1 MATPPALTGRAPTLP
16 RVSVLAPPEDV
27 ASPEGSDAP
36 PPPRTPTTVERLRV
50 PPLTDRWAGWLV
62 TLAVTA
68 IAFALRVVHLGRPNA
83 LIFDETYYAKD
94 AYSLLRFG
102 YERSWPEDANA
113 KIIAGNPDVLNNAAS
128 FIVHP
133 QVGKWLIAAGE
144 HVFGMTSVGWRVGPL
159 VVGTLLVLVLTRL
172 VRRVSRSTLI
182 GGLAG
187 LLLAF
192 DGLAYVMSRV
202 ALLDIFL
209 AFFLVAAVA
218 CLAADRDW
226 FRNRLADHLERHD
239 LTDLGGRFGPA
250 LVVRPWRIAAGLCF
264 GLALGSKW
272 NALYVLAAFALLSLA
287 WDVGARRLAGAGTR
301 AYAGVL
307 RDGIP
312 AFVSL
317 VLLSAVVYVST
328 WISWLTTTGGYD
340 RDWGSQHPQAWT
352 TRFLG
357 APLASLIQYHRDIW
371 GFHTGDYINHATHSY
386 DAKPI
391 GWLLIVRPLSMHY
404 QGDIPAGTGGCSGP
418 DSCVSAV
425 LAIGTPALWWG
436 GVIALV
442 AAVILWVGA
451 RDWRFGIPVV
461 GVLSVWLPWFSYD
474 TRPVFYFYAIALVPF
489 TVMAVA
495 LCLGRLIGDARAGDR
510 RMLGGVLAGAFVAL
524 VAANFAWLYPILSG
538 EPITYAQWRARMWF
552 RSWI

>member
-1 MATPPALTGRAPTLP
+1 LFSALTTHLHTLSP
-16 RVSVLAPPEDV
+16 VSVLAPPEDV

-36 PPPRTPTTVERLRV
+36 APTPRPLSTIERLRV
-50 PPLTDRWAGWLV
+50 PPLTDRLAGWLV
-62 TLAVTA
+62 TIAVTT
-68 IAFALRVVHLGRPNA
+68 IAFVLRVAHLGRPNA

-102 YERSWPEDANA
+102 YERSWPKDANSQ
-113 KIIAGNPDVLNNAAS
+113 ILAGNPDVLNNAAS

-133 QVGKWLIAAGE
+133 QVGKWLIALGE
-144 HVFGMTSVGWRVGPL
+144 HVFGMTSVGWRVVPL
-159 VVGTLLVLVLTRL
+159 IFGTLLVLVLTRL

-182 GGLAG
+182 GGTAG

-202 ALLDIFL
+202 ALLDIFV
-209 AFFLVAAVA
+209 AFFVVAAVA

-226 FRNRLADHLERHD
+226 FRNRLADHLERD
-239 LTDLGGRFGPA
+239 GLSDLGGRFGPT
-250 LVVRPWRIAAGLCF
+250 LMVRPWRIAAGLCF

-287 WDVGARRLAGAGTR
+287 WDVGARRLAGAGKRSWT
-301 AYAGVL
+301 GIL

-317 VLLSAVVYVST
+317 VVVAAVVYLSS
-328 WISWLTTTGGYD
+328 WASWLATTGGYD
-340 RDWGSQHPQAWT
+340 RDWGAKHPDAWT
-352 TRFLG
+352 TRILG
-357 APLASLIQYHRDIW
+357 EGLASLIHYHRDIW
-371 GFHTGDYINHATHSY
+371 GFHTGNYINNATHSY

-391 GWLLIVRPLSMHY
+391 GWLFIVRPLSMHY
-404 QGDIPAGTGGCSGP
+404 KGDIAVGTDGCSGP
-418 DSCVSAV
+418 DTCVSAV
-425 LAIGTPALWWG
+425 LAIGTPALWWAG
-436 GVIALV
+436 AIALV

-510 RMLGGVLAGAFVAL
+510 RMLGGILAGAFVAL

-538 EPITYAQWRARMWF
+538 ESITYAQWRARMWF

>member
-1 MATPPALTGRAPTLP
+1 M
-16 RVSVLAPPEDV
+16 SVLAPPEDV
-27 ASPEGSDAP
+27 ASPEGADAP
-36 PPPRTPTTVERLRV
+36 PPPPRPPSTLERLRV
-50 PPLTDRWAGWLV
+50 PPLTDRLAGWLV
-62 TLAVTA
+62 TIAVTA

-102 YERSWPEDANA
+102 YERSWPHDANA
-113 KIIAGNPDVLNNAAS
+113 KIIAGNPDVMNNASS

-133 QVGKWLIAAGE
+133 QLGKWLIAAGE
-144 HVFGMTSVGWRVGPL
+144 HFFGMTSVGWRVGPL
-159 VVGTLLVLVLTRL
+159 IIGTLLVLVLTRL

-182 GGLAG
+182 GGIAG

-226 FRNRLADHLERHD
+226 FRNRLAAHLEQHD
-239 LTDLGGRFGPA
+239 LSDLGGRFGPA
-250 LVVRPWRIAAGLCF
+250 LIVRPWRIAAGLCF

-287 WDVGARRLAGAGTR
+287 WDIGARRLAGAGTR
-301 AYAGVL
+301 AYTGIL

-317 VLLSAVVYVST
+317 VLLAAVVYLST
-328 WISWLTTTGGYD
+328 WVSWLASTGGYD
-340 RDWGSQHPQAWT
+340 RDWGATHPEAWT

-404 QGDIPAGTGGCSGP
+404 QGDIAVGTNGCSGP
-418 DSCVSAV
+418 DTCVSAV
-425 LAIGTPALWWG
+425 LAIGTPALWWAG
-436 GVIALV
+436 AIALI

-489 TVMAVA
+489 TAMAVA

>member
-1 MATPPALTGRAPTLP
+1 
-16 RVSVLAPPEDV
+16 VSVLAPPDV
-27 ASPEGSDAP
+27 ASPEGADAP
-36 PPPRTPTTVERLRV
+36 PPPQPTTLERLRV
-50 PPLTDRWAGWLV
+50 PPLTDRLAGWLV
-62 TLAVTA
+62 TIAVTA

-113 KIIAGNPDVLNNAAS
+113 RIIAGNPDVMNDASS

-133 QVGKWLIAAGE
+133 QLGKWLIAAGE
-144 HVFGMTSVGWRVGPL
+144 HFFGMTSVGWRVGPL
-159 VVGTLLVLVLTRL
+159 IIGTLLVLMLTRL

-182 GGLAG
+182 GGIAG

-209 AFFLVAAVA
+209 AFFVVAAVA

-226 FRNRLADHLERHD
+226 FRNRLAAYLEKHR
-239 LTDLGGRFGPA
+239 LEDLGGRFGPA
-250 LVVRPWRIAAGLCF
+250 SVVRPWRIAAGLCF

-287 WDVGARRLAGAGTR
+287 WDVGARRLAGAGPR
-301 AYAGVL
+301 AYTGIL
-307 RDGIP
+307 RDGVP

-317 VLLSAVVYVST
+317 VLLSAVVYLSTWTSWLVST
-328 WISWLTTTGGYD
+328 GGHD
-340 RDWGSQHPQAWT
+340 RGWGADHPEAWT
-352 TRFLG
+352 TRLLG
-357 APLASLIQYHRDIW
+357 APLASLLQYHRDIW
-371 GFHTGDYINHATHSY
+371 GFHTGDYINQATHSY

-404 QGDIPAGTGGCSGP
+404 QGDIAAGANGCSGP
-418 DSCVSAV
+418 DTCVSAV
-425 LAIGTPALWWG
+425 LAIGTPALWWA

-451 RDWRFGIPVV
+451 RDWRFGVPVV

-524 VAANFAWLYPILSG
+524 VAANFAWLYPVLSG
-538 EPITYAQWRARMWF
+538 ESITYAQWRARMWF

>member
-1 MATPPALTGRAPTLP
+1 M
-16 RVSVLAPPEDV
+16 SVLAPPEDV
-27 ASPEGSDAP
+27 ASPAGAAAP
-36 PPPRTPTTVERLRV
+36 PAPPEKTTIERLRV
-50 PPLTDRWAGWLV
+50 PPMADRLTGWLV
-62 TLAVTA
+62 TIAVTA
-68 IAFALRVVHLGRPNA
+68 IAFVLRAVHLGRPDK

-94 AYSLLRFG
+94 AYALLRFG
-102 YERSWPEDANA
+102 YERTWPKDADP
-113 KIIAGNPDVLNNAAS
+113 KIIAGNLDVMQDSAA

-133 QVGKWLIAAGE
+133 QVGKWLIAFGE
-144 HVFGMTSVGWRVGPL
+144 HFFGMTSVGWRVAPL
-159 VVGTLLVLVLTRL
+159 IAGTLLVLVLTRL

-182 GGLAG
+182 GGIAG

-192 DGLAYVMSRV
+192 DGLAFVMSRV

-209 AFFLVAAVA
+209 AFFVLAAVA

-226 FRNRLADHLERHD
+226 FRNRLADHLERHG
-239 LTDLGGRFGPA
+239 LLDLGGRFGPA
-250 LVVRPWRIAAGLCF
+250 LILRPWRIAAGLCF

-272 NALYVLAAFALLSLA
+272 SALYVLAAFALLSLA
-287 WDVGARRLAGAGTR
+287 WDVGARRLAGAGLRSYT
-301 AYAGVL
+301 AIV

-312 AFVSL
+312 ACVSL

-328 WISWLTTTGGYD
+328 WFSWLASTGGYD
-340 RDWGSQHPQAWT
+340 RDWGSKHPDAWT
-352 TRFLG
+352 SRFLG
-357 APLASLIQYHRDIW
+357 DGLASLIQYHKDIW

-391 GWLLIVRPLSMHY
+391 GWLLIVRPLSMY
-404 QGDIPAGTGGCSGP
+404 YEGDLPAGTDGCTTG
-418 DSCVSAV
+418 DKCVGAV
-425 LAIGTPALWWG
+425 LAIGTPVLWWA
-436 GVIALV
+436 GVAALV

-495 LCLGRLIGDARAGDR
+495 LCLGKVIGDARAGDR
-510 RMLGGVLAGAFVAL
+510 RMAGGILAGAFVAL

-538 EPITYAQWRARMWF
+538 QPITYAQWQARMWF

>member
-1 MATPPALTGRAPTLP
+1 MVLPAGGSLRSVDSEVLTTVLHTLS

-27 ASPEGSDAP
+27 ASPEGADAP
-36 PPPRTPTTVERLRV
+36 PPPPRPLSTLERLRV
-50 PPLTDRWAGWLV
+50 PPLTDRLVGWLV
-62 TLAVTA
+62 TIAVTA
-68 IAFALRVVHLGRPNA
+68 IAFVLRVVHLGRPNA

-102 YERSWPEDANA
+102 YERSWPDDANA
-113 KIIAGNPDVLNNAAS
+113 RILAGDPDVLNSASS

-133 QVGKWLIAAGE
+133 QLGKWLIAAGE
-144 HVFGMTSVGWRVGPL
+144 HFFGMTSVGWRVGPL
-159 VVGTLLVLVLTRL
+159 IFGTLLVLVLTRL
-172 VRRVSRSTLI
+172 VRRVSRSTLV
-182 GGLAG
+182 GGIAG

-209 AFFLVAAVA
+209 AFFVVAAVA

-226 FRNRLADHLERHD
+226 FRNRLAAHLEKHD

-250 LVVRPWRIAAGLCF
+250 LIVRPWRIAAGLCF

-287 WDVGARRLAGAGTR
+287 WDIGARRLAGAGTT
-301 AYAGVL
+301 AYTGIL

-317 VLLSAVVYVST
+317 VLLAAVVYLST
-328 WISWLTTTGGYD
+328 WISWLISTGGYD
-340 RDWGSQHPQAWT
+340 RDWGSQHPEAWT

-371 GFHTGDYINHATHSY
+371 GFHTGDYINRATHSY

-391 GWLLIVRPLSMHY
+391 GWLVIVRPLSMHY
-404 QGDIPAGTGGCSGP
+404 QGDIAVGTNGCSGP
-418 DSCVSAV
+418 
-425 LAIGTPALWWG
+425 TP
-436 GVIALV
+436 V
-442 AAVILWVGA
+442 
-451 RDWRFGIPVV
+451 
-461 GVLSVWLPWFSYD
+461 
-474 TRPVFYFYAIALVPF
+474 
-489 TVMAVA
+489 
-495 LCLGRLIGDARAGDR
+495 
-510 RMLGGVLAGAFVAL
+510 
-524 VAANFAWLYPILSG
+524 
-538 EPITYAQWRARMWF
+538 
-552 RSWI
+552 

>member
-1 MATPPALTGRAPTLP
+1 M
-16 RVSVLAPPEDV
+16 
-27 ASPEGSDAP
+27 
-36 PPPRTPTTVERLRV
+36 
-50 PPLTDRWAGWLV
+50 
-62 TLAVTA
+62 
-68 IAFALRVVHLGRPNA
+68 
-83 LIFDETYYAKD
+83 
-94 AYSLLRFG
+94 
-102 YERSWPEDANA
+102 
-113 KIIAGNPDVLNNAAS
+113 NNASS

-133 QVGKWLIAAGE
+133 QLGKWLIAAGE
-144 HVFGMTSVGWRVGPL
+144 HFFGMTSVGWRVGPL
-159 VVGTLLVLVLTRL
+159 IFGTLLVLVLTRL

-182 GGLAG
+182 GGIAG

-209 AFFLVAAVA
+209 AFFVVAAVA

-226 FRNRLADHLERHD
+226 FRNRLAAHLEQHD
-239 LTDLGGRFGPA
+239 LSDLGGRFGPA
-250 LVVRPWRIAAGLCF
+250 LIVRPWRIAAGLCF

-287 WDVGARRLAGAGTR
+287 WDIGARRLAGAGTR
-301 AYAGVL
+301 AYTGIL

-317 VLLSAVVYVST
+317 VLLAAVVYLST
-328 WISWLTTTGGYD
+328 WVSWLASTGGYD
-340 RDWGSQHPQAWT
+340 RDWGANHPEAWT

-404 QGDIPAGTGGCSGP
+404 QGDIAAGTNGCSGP
-418 DSCVSAV
+418 DTCVSAV
-425 LAIGTPALWWG
+425 LAIGTPALWWAG
-436 GVIALV
+436 AIALI

-489 TVMAVA
+489 TAMAVA

>member
-1 MATPPALTGRAPTLP
+1 
-16 RVSVLAPPEDV
+16 VSVLAPPEDV
-27 ASPEGSDAP
+27 ASPEGPDVAPATVLAP
-36 PPPRTPTTVERLRV
+36 PTTIERLRV
-50 PPLTDRWAGWLV
+50 PPVTDRLVGWLV
-62 TLAVTA
+62 TAGVTA
-68 IAFALRVVHLGRPNA
+68 IAFVLRVVDLGRPNA

-102 YERSWPEDANA
+102 YERSWVEDANTQ
-113 KIIAGNPDVLNNAAS
+113 ILAGDPDVMKNTAS

-133 QVGKWLIAAGE
+133 QVGKWLIALGE
-144 HVFGMTSVGWRVGPL
+144 HFFGLTSVGWRVAPL
-159 VVGTLLVLVLTRL
+159 IFGTLLVLVLIRL

-192 DGLAYVMSRV
+192 DGLAFVMSRV

-209 AFFLVAAVA
+209 AFFVVAAVA

-226 FRNRLADHLERHD
+226 FRNRLADHLQRRGD
-239 LTDLGGRFGPA
+239 ADLGGRFGPG
-250 LVVRPWRIAAGLCF
+250 LIVRPWRIAAGLCF

-287 WDVGARRLAGAGTR
+287 WDVGARRLAGAGPRSYT
-301 AYAGVL
+301 AIV
-307 RDGIP
+307 RDGVP

-317 VLLSAVVYVST
+317 VLLSAVVYVSS
-328 WISWLTTTGGYD
+328 WASWLATSGGYD
-340 RDWGSQHPQAWT
+340 RDWGAKHPDAWT

-357 APLASLIQYHRDIW
+357 DGLASLIQYHKDIW

-404 QGDIPAGTGGCSGP
+404 NGDVASGTDGCIAEK
-418 DSCVSAV
+418 CVSAV
-425 LAIGTPALWWG
+425 LAIGTPVLWWA

-442 AAVILWVGA
+442 AAAILWIGA

-510 RMLGGVLAGAFVAL
+510 RMLGGILAGAFVAL
-524 VAANFAWLYPILSG
+524 VAADFAWLYPILSG
-538 EPITYAQWRARMWF
+538 QAITYEQWRARMWF

>member
-1 MATPPALTGRAPTLP
+1 
-16 RVSVLAPPEDV
+16 VSVLAPPEDV
-27 ASPEGSDAP
+27 ASPEGPDVAPATVLAP
-36 PPPRTPTTVERLRV
+36 PTTIERLRV
-50 PPLTDRWAGWLV
+50 PPVTDRLVGWLV
-62 TLAVTA
+62 TAGVTA
-68 IAFALRVVHLGRPNA
+68 IAFVLRVVDLGRPNA

-102 YERSWPEDANA
+102 YERSWVEDANTQ
-113 KIIAGNPDVLNNAAS
+113 ILAGDPDVMKNTAS

-133 QVGKWLIAAGE
+133 QVGKWLIALGE
-144 HVFGMTSVGWRVGPL
+144 HFFGLTSVGWRVAPL
-159 VVGTLLVLVLTRL
+159 IFGTLLVLVLIRL

-192 DGLAYVMSRV
+192 DGLAFVMSRV

-209 AFFLVAAVA
+209 AFFVVAAVA

-226 FRNRLADHLERHD
+226 FRNRLADHLQRRGD
-239 LTDLGGRFGPA
+239 ADLGGRFGPG
-250 LVVRPWRIAAGLCF
+250 LIVRPWRIAAGLCF

-287 WDVGARRLAGAGTR
+287 WDVGARRLAGAGPRSYT
-301 AYAGVL
+301 AIV
-307 RDGIP
+307 RDGVP

-317 VLLSAVVYVST
+317 VLLSAVVYVSS
-328 WISWLTTTGGYD
+328 WASWLATSGGYD
-340 RDWGSQHPQAWT
+340 RDWGAKHPDAWT

-357 APLASLIQYHRDIW
+357 DGLASLIQYHKDIW

-404 QGDIPAGTGGCSGP
+404 NGDVASGTDGCTAEK
-418 DSCVSAV
+418 CVSAV
-425 LAIGTPALWWG
+425 LAIGTPVLWWA

-442 AAVILWVGA
+442 AAAILWIGA

-510 RMLGGVLAGAFVAL
+510 RMLGGILAGAFVAL
-524 VAANFAWLYPILSG
+524 VAADFAWLYPILSG
-538 EPITYAQWRARMWF
+538 QAITYEQWRARMWF

>member
-1 MATPPALTGRAPTLP
+1 
-16 RVSVLAPPEDV
+16 VLAPPEDV
-27 ASPEGSDAP
+27 ASPEGPDDAP
-36 PPPRTPTTVERLRV
+36 PPPPAPPATVDLLRV
-50 PPLTDRWAGWLV
+50 PPMTDRLLGWLV
-62 TLAVTA
+62 TIAVTA
-68 IAFALRVVHLGRPNA
+68 FAFVLRVAHLGRPNA

-94 AYSLLRFG
+94 AYSLLQSG
-102 YERSWPEDANA
+102 YERSWPEDANSQ
-113 KIIAGNPDVLNNAAS
+113 IIAGHPDVLQDTAS

-133 QVGKWLIAAGE
+133 QLGKWLIAAGE

-159 VVGTLLVLVLTRL
+159 IIGTLLVLVLTRL
-172 VRRVSRSTLI
+172 VRRVSRSTLV
-182 GGLAG
+182 GGIAG

-209 AFFLVAAVA
+209 TFFLVAAVA

-226 FRNRLADHLERHD
+226 FRNRLADHLQTHD
-239 LTDLGGRFGPA
+239 LRDLGGRFGPA
-250 LVVRPWRIAAGLCF
+250 LIVRPWRIAAGLCF

-272 NALYVLAAFALLSLA
+272 NALYVLAAFAVLSLA
-287 WDVGARRLAGAGTR
+287 WDVGARRLAGAGLRSYT
-301 AYAGVL
+301 AIV
-307 RDGIP
+307 RDGVP
-312 AFVSL
+312 AFVSM
-317 VLLSAVVYVST
+317 VLLSAVVYLST
-328 WISWLTTTGGYD
+328 WASWLASTGGYD
-340 RDWGSQHPQAWT
+340 RDWGSNHPEAWT

-357 APLASLIQYHRDIW
+357 APLASLIQYHKDIW

-404 QGDIPAGTGGCSGP
+404 NGDVAGGTDGCTA
-418 DSCVSAV
+418 DKCVSAV
-425 LAIGTPALWWG
+425 LAIGTPALWWA

-474 TRPVFYFYAIALVPF
+474 TRPVFYFYAIALLPF

-510 RMLGGVLAGAFVAL
+510 RMLGAILAGAFVAL

-538 EPITYAQWRARMWF
+538 ESITYAQWRARMWF

>member
-1 MATPPALTGRAPTLP
+1 M
-16 RVSVLAPPEDV
+16 
-27 ASPEGSDAP
+27 
-36 PPPRTPTTVERLRV
+36 
-50 PPLTDRWAGWLV
+50 TDRLAGWLV
-62 TLAVTA
+62 TGAVTA
-68 IAFALRVVHLGRPNA
+68 IAFVLRVVHLGRPNA

-102 YERSWPEDANA
+102 YERSWPKDANTQ
-113 KIIAGNPDVLNNAAS
+113 ILAGNPDVLKDTSS

-133 QVGKWLIAAGE
+133 QLGKWLIALGE
-144 HVFGMTSVGWRVGPL
+144 HFFGMTSVGWRVGPL
-159 VVGTLLVLVLTRL
+159 IVGTLLVLVLTRL

-192 DGLAYVMSRV
+192 DGLSFVMSRV

-226 FRNRLADHLERHD
+226 FRNRLADHLQRSGQA
-239 LTDLGGRFGPA
+239 DLGGRFGPG
-250 LVVRPWRIAAGLCF
+250 LIVRPWRIAAGLCF

-287 WDVGARRLAGAGTR
+287 WDVGARRLAGAGPR
-301 AYAGVL
+301 AYTGIA
-307 RDGIP
+307 RDGVP

-317 VLLSAVVYVST
+317 VLLSAVVYLST
-328 WISWLTTTGGYD
+328 WASWLVNTGGHD
-340 RDWGSQHPQAWT
+340 RDWGANHPDAWT

-357 APLASLIQYHRDIW
+357 DGLASLIQYHKDIW
-371 GFHTGDYINHATHSY
+371 GFHIGDYINNATHSY

-391 GWLLIVRPLSMHY
+391 GWLLVVRPLSMHY
-404 QGDIPAGTGGCSGP
+404 NGDVASGTDGCTA
-418 DSCVSAV
+418 DKCVSAV
-425 LAIGTPALWWG
+425 LAIGTPVLWWA

-442 AAVILWVGA
+442 AAAILWIAA

-474 TRPVFYFYAIALVPF
+474 TRPVFYFYAIALIPF

-510 RMLGGVLAGAFVAL
+510 RMLGGILAGAFVAL
-524 VAANFAWLYPILSG
+524 VAVDFAWLYPILSG
-538 EPITYAQWRARMWF
+538 EAITYEQWRARMWF